1 MTSCERVLRALNF
14 KKPDRLAKDLGAM
27 PSTGISAFAY
37 PKLVEALGLPPRRP
51 RVHDTFQ
58 MLALP
63 DIDVL
68 DALGCD
74 VVTIDWGVTNAFD
87 EPEKWQE
94 FDFNGRLPARVRD
107 RSAFEVRQDGIII
120 NNLQPQLKAKM
131 PPSSYVF
138 DAEHGGQPLSLTND
152 IPLEDLDKI
161 KKELKGRQLKD
172 EDVKKISEHCKRCR
186 EASNRAILFNGQ
198 LLAEIGLASHGG
210 LGVFPVLCLTE
221 PGYVADL
228 HEIKI
233 EHTIR
238 DVRMLLPEINR
249 YVDIILAGADDW
261 GTQNSLIASPDI
273 FRRLFKPYLRR
284 LNDEFH
290 KIAPQIKT
298 FLHCC
303 GAVYD
308 LIDDIIDS
316 GFDILNPVQWTAGGH
331 SYKEW
336 KDKSRGR
343 IALWGGGVNAQ
354 VTLPLG
360 SVEEIE
366 REVGE
371 VVSYMSEDDGYVF
384 NSIHNILA
392 EIPPEKIIAM
402 YKTAETVET
411 IRKGSK
417 SWR

>member
-1 MTSCERVLRALNF
+1 MNF
-14 KKPDRLAKDLGAM
+14 KKPDRLPKDLGAM

-37 PKLVEALGLPPRRP
+37 PKLVAALGLPPRRP
-51 RVHDTFQ
+51 RVHDTYQ

-63 DIDVL
+63 DTDVL

-74 VVTIDWGVTNAFD
+74 VVTIDWGVTNAFE

-94 FDFNGRLPARVRD
+94 YDFNGRLPARVRD
-107 RSAFEVRQDGIII
+107 KSAFVVQQDGAIL
-120 NNLQPQLKAKM
+120 NNSQPQIKAKM
-131 PPSSYVF
+131 PLSSYVF
-138 DAEHGGQPLSLTND
+138 DAEHGGQPLSLTGD
-152 IPLEDLDKI
+152 IPLEDLDEL
-161 KKELKGRQLKD
+161 KKELKSRQLRD
-172 EDVKKISEHCKRCR
+172 EDVKKTSEHCKQAR
-186 EASNRAILFNGQ
+186 EATERAILFNGQ
-198 LLAEIGLASHGG
+198 LLSEIGLASHGG

-238 DVRMLLPEINR
+238 NVRMLLPEIHR
-249 YVDIILAGADDW
+249 YVDIILSGADDW

-284 LNDEFH
+284 LNDECH
-290 KIAPQIKT
+290 RIAPQIKT

-308 LIDDIIDS
+308 LIDDIIES
-316 GFDILNPVQWTAGGH
+316 GFDILNPVQWSAGGH

-336 KDKSRGR
+336 KDKSRKR

-360 SVEEIE
+360 TIEEIE
-366 REVGE
+366 KEVKE
-371 VVSYMSEDDGYVF
+371 VVAYMNKDSGYVF

-392 EIPPEKIIAM
+392 EIPPEKVIAM
-402 YKTAETVET
+402 YKAAE
-411 IRKGSK
+411 GASK
-417 SWR
+417 IQKER

>member
-1 MTSCERVLRALNF
+1 MNF
-14 KKPDRLAKDLGAM
+14 KKSDRLAKDLGAM

-37 PKLVEALGLPPRRP
+37 PKLVAALGLPARRP

-74 VVTIDWGVTNAFD
+74 VVTIDWGVTNAFE

-94 FDFNGRLPARVRD
+94 YDFNGRLPARVRD
-107 RSAFEVRQDGIII
+107 KSAFVVQQDGAIL
-120 NNLQPQLKAKM
+120 NNSQPQIKAKM

-138 DAEHGGQPLSLTND
+138 DAEHGGQPLSLTDD

-161 KKELKGRQLKD
+161 KKELEGRQLRD
-172 EDVKKISEHCKRCR
+172 QDVKKISEHCKCVR
-186 EASNRAILFNGQ
+186 EGTERAILFNGQ
-198 LLAEIGLASHGG
+198 LLSDIGLASHGG

-221 PGYVADL
+221 PNYVADL

-238 DVRMLLPEINR
+238 NARMLLPEIHQ

-273 FRRLFKPYLRR
+273 FRRLIKPYLRR

-308 LIDDIIDS
+308 LIDDIIES
-316 GFDILNPVQWTAGGH
+316 GFDILNPVQWSAGGH
-331 SYKEW
+331 SYKKW
-336 KDKSRGR
+336 KDKSRKR

-366 REVGE
+366 KEVKE
-371 VVSYMSEDDGYVF
+371 VVAYMSKDSGYVF

-392 EIPPEKIIAM
+392 EIPPQKVIAM
-402 YKTAETVET
+402 YKAAE
-411 IRKGSK
+411 GASK
-417 SWR
+417 IQKER

>member
-1 MTSCERVLRALNF
+1 LNF
-14 KKPDRLAKDLGAM
+14 KKPDRLPKDLGAM

-37 PKLVEALGLPPRRP
+37 PKLVAALGLPPRRP
-51 RVHDTFQ
+51 RVHDTYQ

-63 DIDVL
+63 DTDVL

-74 VVTIDWGVTNAFD
+74 VVTIDWGVTNAFE

-94 FDFNGRLPARVRD
+94 YDFNGRLPARVRD
-107 RSAFEVRQDGIII
+107 KSAFVVQQDGAIL
-120 NNLQPQLKAKM
+120 NNSQPQIKAKM
-131 PPSSYVF
+131 PLSSYVF
-138 DAEHGGQPLSLTND
+138 DAEHGGQPLSLTGD
-152 IPLEDLDKI
+152 IPLEDLDEL
-161 KKELKGRQLKD
+161 KKELKSRQLRD
-172 EDVKKISEHCKRCR
+172 EDVKKTSEHCKQAR
-186 EASNRAILFNGQ
+186 EATERAILFNGQ
-198 LLAEIGLASHGG
+198 LLSEIGLASHGG

-238 DVRMLLPEINR
+238 NVRMLLPEIHR
-249 YVDIILAGADDW
+249 YVDIILSGADDL

-284 LNDEFH
+284 LNDECH
-290 KIAPQIKT
+290 RIAPQIKT

-308 LIDDIIDS
+308 LIDDIIES
-316 GFDILNPVQWTAGGH
+316 GFDILNPVQWSAGGH

-336 KDKSRGR
+336 KDKSRKR

-360 SVEEIE
+360 TIEEIE
-366 REVGE
+366 KEVKE
-371 VVSYMSEDDGYVF
+371 VVAYMNKDSGYVF

-392 EIPPEKIIAM
+392 EIPPEKVIAM
-402 YKTAETVET
+402 YKAAE
-411 IRKGSK
+411 GASK
-417 SWR
+417 IQKER